1 MRAYHWAMSKICP
14 EFLGPETSSR
24 SLTADVLVREEPE
37 DEEGEQDEEDDN
49 EENED
54 DGEND
59 GYSE

>member
-1 MRAYHWAMSKICP
+1 MSKICP

-49 EENED
+49 EENDD